1 MENYKEKIEAIKSKA
16 EYEFIREIAY
26 KNIVNDTQRHLEAI
40 KQNKIIIAQNRKIQK
55 IKITLIISSII
66 GIILLNIIVPDLLT
80 KSLAFGLILGI
91 VFFIPLTICI
101 IFQVDDPFWKRFM
114 D

>member
-26 KNIVNDTQRHLEAI
+26 KNIVDDTRRHLEAV
-40 KQNKIIIAQNRKIQK
+40 KQNEIIIAQNRKIQK
-55 IKITLIISSII
+55 IRITLIVSSII
-66 GIILLNIIVPDLLT
+66 GVILLNIIIPDLLA

-101 IFQVDDPFWKRFM
+101 LFKVDDLFWKIFI